1 MKQSTIAGIE
11 VGCTSARVCN
21 DPRCRFNP
29 KKASVPSQHK
39 VLELQTITQSTTG
52 SRAADQEH
60 TAYIVTALD
69 MCSETHCR
77 RLTSKDRQSPRC
89 WLGTQLAQALPV
101 RR

>member
-39 VLELQTITQSTTG
+39 SFG
-52 SRAADQEH
+52 AADHNTEH
-60 TAYIVTALD
+60 NRVK
-69 MCSETHCR
+69 C
-77 RLTSKDRQSPRC
+77 
-89 WLGTQLAQALPV
+89 G
-101 RR
+101 